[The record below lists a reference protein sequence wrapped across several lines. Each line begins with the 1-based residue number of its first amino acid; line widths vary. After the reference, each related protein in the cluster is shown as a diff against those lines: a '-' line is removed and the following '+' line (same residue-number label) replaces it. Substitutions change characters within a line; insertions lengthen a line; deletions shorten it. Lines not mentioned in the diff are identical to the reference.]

1 VAIDTYERVGKTPG
15 ASSILIEL
23 GDPVMTSHKQLVAN
37 RATAQRSTGPKS
49 AIGKARSRINA
60 WKHGLSAGTLV
71 VGDEDPADF
80 DRLRAAFEE
89 EFCPQTELEFLLVER
104 AATLMWRLRRVPAFE
119 AVIIQARKAKIEGDP
134 LAFLDG
140 VDEDR
145 PERNLGAAIIVEA
158 HMLEKLCRYDGS
170 IMAAFTKT
178 LQMLFLLQNKRIG
191 ENDNGAVETVV
202 SLSHHLSSSIS
213 KNAGREGRAT
223 RTIGP
228 RNAGSPYT

>member
-1 VAIDTYERVGKTPG
+1 
-15 ASSILIEL
+15 
-23 GDPVMTSHKQLVAN
+23 MTSHKQLVAN
-37 RATAQRSTGPKS
+37 RANAQRSTGPKS
-49 AIGKARSRINA
+49 AIGKARSRING

-80 DRLRAAFEE
+80 DRLRADFEA
-89 EFCPQTELEFLLVER
+89 EFYPQTEMEFLLVER
-104 AATLMWRLRRVPAFE
+104 AATLLWRSRRVPAFE
-119 AVIIQARKAKIEGDP
+119 AIIIKARKGKIEKDA

-140 VDEDR
+140 VGEDL
-145 PERNLGAAIIVEA
+145 PEGNLAAAFIVEA
-158 HMLEKLCRYDGS
+158 DMLEKLCRYDGS

-178 LQMLFLLQNKRIG
+178 LQMLFLLQNKRIA
-191 ENDNGAVETVV
+191 ENDHGPVEAVV

-228 RNAGSPYT
+228 RNAGSLIPKYRRF